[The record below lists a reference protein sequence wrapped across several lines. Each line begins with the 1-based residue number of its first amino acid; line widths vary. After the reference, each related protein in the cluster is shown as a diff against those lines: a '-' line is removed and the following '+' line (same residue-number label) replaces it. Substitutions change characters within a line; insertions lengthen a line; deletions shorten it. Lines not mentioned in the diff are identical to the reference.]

1 MATTTA
7 SISALA
13 PAAATKRFVLSSPSL
28 SFSSHRL
35 ATTPGT
41 LRLRAAGGSRATTR
55 RQASASASPIVAT
68 IAVGDKL
75 PDATLSYLDPSDG
88 EIKTVTVSDLTAG
101 KKAILFAVLGA

>member
-13 PAAATKRFVLSSPSL
+13 LVAATKCFILSSPSL

-41 LRLRAAGGSRATTR
+41 LHLRATGASRATTR
-55 RQASASASPIVAT
+55 RQASVSASPIMAT
-68 IAVGDKL
+68 IMVGDKL
-75 PDATLSYLDPSDG
+75 PDAMLSYLDPSDG
-88 EIKTVTVSDLTAG
+88 EIKTVTVSNLPMG
-101 KKAILFAVLGA
+101 KKAILFAVPGA